1 MDPVAGG
8 FSLEPRFSTDAGD
21 GEAVGLTAGCD
32 WANTETTQLMVKM
45 SGNTDRSTAARC
57 RQTLCMRDEA
67 RADDERI
74 FIMALLS

>member
-8 FSLEPRFSTDAGD
+8 FSLGPRFSTDVDG
-21 GEAVGLTAGCD
+21 GEAVVLTAGWD

-57 RQTLCMRDEA
+57 RQTLCVRDEA
-67 RADDERI
+67 RADGKRV
-74 FIMALLS
+74 FIMVLLS